1 MLGTVQ
7 EFRSRFENAI
17 LKSRDALA
25 SEKMIQ
31 LGEERLKEM
40 SSIVN
45 KCIIRRTSALLTKY
59 LPVSLVLKTLNKF
72 LFLDQVRISYLLQND

>member
-1 MLGTVQ
+1 MLGTAQ

-25 SEKMIQ
+25 SEKIIQ

-45 KCIIRRTSALLTKY
+45 K
-59 LPVSLVLKTLNKF
+59 
-72 LFLDQVRISYLLQND
+72 